1 MSFLVVA
8 IVFLVCNDLLEFI
21 DNFTGR
27 IIAKVVIA
35 AIIISITIFL
45 MFYIQFAKILCNEN
59 LMNEF
64 RTHKKGDRNGLNNI

>member
-1 MSFLVVA
+1 MSFLIVA

-35 AIIISITIFL
+35 AIIVSITIFL
-45 MFYIQFAKILCNEN
+45 MFYGQK
-59 LMNEF
+59 
-64 RTHKKGDRNGLNNI
+64 